1 MKKIIIATA
10 LLIGLAFAASA
21 QPRAIGLRLGYGTEA
36 SYQHTLNGE
45 NFIEANLGAFGF
57 GALQASAVYNF
68 MIAQPAWTARGEWGI
83 YAGPGV
89 ALGTGFSK
97 GYALNIDVV
106 GQVGLEYT
114 FWFPLQLSVDLR
126 PQFGVFIAEN
136 TRFHSEG
143 AWGGVIP
150 TLSVRYRF

>member
-1 MKKIIIATA
+1 MKKIIIAAA
-10 LLIGLAFAASA
+10 LLMGIAFAASA

-83 YAGPGV
+83 YAGAGV